1 MWSRLSRFY
10 KSEMSPLLKKNV
22 VYMFEKLDR
31 ETRDQGWATI
41 SDATGAGLSNVEL
54 DFLLF
59 MTDVLQNHYPR
70 GPKYNAFVDLP
81 WILNATAKLVMSFM
95 NEELKNSMKFIKN
108 SELPEFIDK
117 EYIPVHLKGTFDKEV
132 VFIPDGV
139 KPLEELTHSGLSAD
153 QIKKIRNT
161 FKAELK

>member
-1 MWSRLSRFY
+1 
-10 KSEMSPLLKKNV
+10 
-22 VYMFEKLDR
+22 MFEKLDR
-31 ETRDQGWATI
+31 ETRDQGWAII

-54 DFLLF
+54 DFLLLI
-59 MTDVLQNHYPR
+59 TVILQNHYPR

-81 WILNATAKLVMSFM
+81 FILNPMVGRVVSFM
-95 NEELKNSMKFIKN
+95 NEELKNATKIIKN
-108 SELPEFIDK
+108 SELTEYIDK

-139 KPLEELTHSGLSAD
+139 KPLEELTHFELSAE
-153 QIKKIRNT
+153 QIAEIRNT